1 MQGWEK
7 QIIELKS
14 SLKAKDKTIQRLKR
28 CIELYK
34 REFARREHEYEQEL
48 CELRE
53 KVALLKKE
61 RRSIRKKVK
70 HFIQLKQKEMKVMR
84 RELRLLERQQ
94 MVQRYYNEQQQ
105 QQQQL
110 QSNSS
115 TTSSQPSEKDNGSK
129 EYLRQLEKEYIAQ
142 IDKYKE
148 LLKYESDRLK
158 HTRQEFLEYVH
169 DKTREIENLQQQIRY
184 LKEFVLS
191 TNCELNT
198 LTKVLPGGK
207 KKAKKNSQYSSSN
220 SQEYGGINCEP
231 LEHIESNSNSE

>member
-1 MQGWEK
+1 
-7 QIIELKS
+7 
-14 SLKAKDKTIQRLKR
+14 
-28 CIELYK
+28 
-34 REFARREHEYEQEL
+34 
-48 CELRE
+48 
-53 KVALLKKE
+53 
-61 RRSIRKKVK
+61 
-70 HFIQLKQKEMKVMR
+70 MR

-94 MVQRYYNEQQQ
+94 MTQRYYNEQQQ

-169 DKTREIENLQQQIRY
+169 DKTREIENLQQQIRH
-184 LKEFVLS
+184 LKGKTSISIVNLLCR
-191 TNCELNT
+191 TNWIVSIRIC
-198 LTKVLPGGK
+198 
-207 KKAKKNSQYSSSN
+207 SQY
-220 SQEYGGINCEP
+220 E
-231 LEHIESNSNSE
+231 L